1 MGKKSKTPL
10 ALEIIQWLFP
20 KVEWVSQALA
30 ARWFWYLF
38 FTPFRYQP
46 PEKEVEVARQAEK
59 YLIEVDGKDVQIYA
73 WGQGP
78 AVLMVHGWAGRG
90 TQFRKFIEPFNEAG
104 LRVVAIDGPAH
115 GRSEGRRTEIM
126 GFAKAIR
133 QVFEKEKAVAIIAHS
148 FGGVAS
154 LYAIA
159 HGLHNRVQI
168 NIASPS
174 IGDEI
179 IKTFLRA
186 LNASAS
192 IGERFKKYVIKKTG
206 KHFDDFSALEIVKH
220 IPKDTHLLLVHD
232 EDDLEVTIEHPRAL
246 QNRFPQAILFETK
259 KLGHNRIL
267 KEDTVINRCVTF
279 VLQKASLSADKI

>member
-10 ALEIIQWLFP
+10 TLEIIQWLFP
-20 KVEWVSQALA
+20 KVEWLSQALA
-30 ARWFWYLF
+30 ARWFQYLF
-38 FTPFRYQP
+38 FTPFRYNA
-46 PEKEVEVARQAEK
+46 PEKEVEVARQAKK
-59 YLIEVDGKDVQIYA
+59 YFIKVDGKDIQVYA
-73 WGQGP
+73 WGKGP
-78 AVLMVHGWAGRG
+78 AVLMIHGWAGRG
-90 TQFRKFIEPFNEAG
+90 TQFRKFIEPFNQAG

-133 QVFEKEKAVAIIAHS
+133 QVFEREKAVAIIAHS

-159 HGLHNRVQI
+159 HGMNNKVQI
-168 NIASPS
+168 NIASPT

-179 IKTFLRA
+179 IKTFLHA
-186 LNASAS
+186 LNASVS
-192 IGERFKKYVIKKTG
+192 IGERFKKYVVKKTG
-206 KHFDDFSALEIVKH
+206 KQFNDFSALEIVKH
-220 IPKDTHLLLVHD
+220 IASDTHLLLVHD
-232 EDDLEVTIEHPRAL
+232 EDDAEVTIEHPRML
-246 QNRFPQAILFETK
+246 QKSFPQAILFETK

-279 VLQKASLSADKI
+279 VLQKASLPADKI